1 MSYAFIAHWSS
12 THEGHG
18 EVRPRM
24 KLETCL
30 VQVVGA
36 CYSIRNPVGHTHIGR
51 TYIRAYVS

>member
-30 VQVVGA
+30 IQVVGPHVT
-36 CYSIRNPVGHTHIGR
+36 RFGTPWTTHT
-51 TYIRAYVS
+51 